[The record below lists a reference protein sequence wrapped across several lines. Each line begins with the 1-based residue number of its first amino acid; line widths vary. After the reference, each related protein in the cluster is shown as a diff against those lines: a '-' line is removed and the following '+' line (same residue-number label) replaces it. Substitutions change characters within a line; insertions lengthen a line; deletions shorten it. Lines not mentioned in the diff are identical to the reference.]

1 MFNGLNYK
9 RGYKQGYKDGA
20 EEILIHLNNFFALYR
35 ESFLFPVKY
44 AIFNHLEVNETN
56 TSIRDIIQ
64 NYESYLTHYEKTKLH
79 NSHYSR
85 VSKILN

>member
-20 EEILIHLNNFFALYR
+20 EEILIHLDNFFASRVLSLY
-35 ESFLFPVKY
+35 PMKY
-44 AIFNHLEVNETN
+44 TIFNYLEVNETN
-56 TSIRDIIQ
+56 TSIRNIIQ
-64 NYESYLTHYEKTKLH
+64 NYKSYLTHVDKTELH

-85 VSKILN
+85 VNKILN

>member
-20 EEILIHLNNFFALYR
+20 EEILIHLNNFFASRVLFLY
-35 ESFLFPVKY
+35 PMKY
-44 AIFNHLEVNETN
+44 TIFNHLEVNETN
-56 TSIRDIIQ
+56 TSIRNIIQ
-64 NYESYLTHYEKTKLH
+64 NYKSYLTHAEKTELH

-85 VSKILN
+85 VNKILN

>member
-20 EEILIHLNNFFALYR
+20 EEILIHLHNFFASRVSSLY
-35 ESFLFPVKY
+35 PMKY
-44 AIFNHLEVNETN
+44 TIFNYLEVNETN
-56 TSIRDIIQ
+56 TSIRNIIQ
-64 NYESYLTHYEKTKLH
+64 NYKSYLTYAEKIELH

-85 VSKILN
+85 VTKYNS

>member
-9 RGYKQGYKDGA
+9 RRYKQGYKDGA
-20 EEILIHLNNFFALYR
+20 EEILIHLNNFFASR
-35 ESFLFPVKY
+35 ELSLFPIKY

-56 TSIRDIIQ
+56 TSIRNIIQ

-85 VSKILN
+85 VNKILN

>member
-20 EEILIHLNNFFALYR
+20 EEILIHFNNFFASRVLSLY
-35 ESFLFPVKY
+35 PMKY
-44 AIFNHLEVNETN
+44 TIFNYLEVNETN
-56 TSIRDIIQ
+56 TSIRNIIQ
-64 NYESYLTHYEKTKLH
+64 NYKSYLTHAEKTELH

-85 VSKILN
+85 VNKILN

>member
-20 EEILIHLNNFFALYR
+20 EEILIHLNNFFASRVLSLY
-35 ESFLFPVKY
+35 PMKY
-44 AIFNHLEVNETN
+44 TIFNYLEVNQTN
-56 TSIRDIIQ
+56 TSIRNIIQ
-64 NYESYLTHYEKTKLH
+64 NYKSYLTHAEKTELH

-85 VSKILN
+85 VNKILN

>member
-20 EEILIHLNNFFALYR
+20 EEILIHLNNFFASRVLSLY
-35 ESFLFPVKY
+35 PMKY
-44 AIFNHLEVNETN
+44 TIFNHLEVNETN
-56 TSIRDIIQ
+56 TSIRNIIQ
-64 NYESYLTHYEKTKLH
+64 NYKSYLTHAEKTELH

-85 VSKILN
+85 VNKILN

>member
-20 EEILIHLNNFFALYR
+20 EEILIHLNNFFF
-35 ESFLFPVKY
+35 SFLLSLYPMKY
-44 AIFNHLEVNETN
+44 TIFNYLEVNETN
-56 TSIRDIIQ
+56 TSIRNIIQ
-64 NYESYLTHYEKTKLH
+64 NYKSYLTHAEKTELH

-85 VSKILN
+85 VNKILN

>member
-20 EEILIHLNNFFALYR
+20 EEILIHLNNFFASRVLY
-35 ESFLFPVKY
+35 PMKY
-44 AIFNHLEVNETN
+44 TIFNHLEANETN
-56 TSIRDIIQ
+56 TSIRNIIQ
-64 NYESYLTHYEKTKLH
+64 NYKYYLTHAEKTELH

-85 VSKILN
+85 VNKILN

>member
-20 EEILIHLNNFFALYR
+20 EEILIHLNNFFASRVLSLY
-35 ESFLFPVKY
+35 PMKY
-44 AIFNHLEVNETN
+44 TIFNYLEVNETN
-56 TSIRDIIQ
+56 TSIRNIIQ
-64 NYESYLTHYEKTKLH
+64 NYKSYLTHAEKTELH

-85 VSKILN
+85 VNKILN

>member
-20 EEILIHLNNFFALYR
+20 EEILIHLNNFFVSRVL
-35 ESFLFPVKY
+35 SIDQMKY
-44 AIFNHLEVNETN
+44 TIFNHLEVNETN
-56 TSIRDIIQ
+56 TSIRNIIQ
-64 NYESYLTHYEKTKLH
+64 NYKSYLTHAEKTELH

-85 VSKILN
+85 VNKILN